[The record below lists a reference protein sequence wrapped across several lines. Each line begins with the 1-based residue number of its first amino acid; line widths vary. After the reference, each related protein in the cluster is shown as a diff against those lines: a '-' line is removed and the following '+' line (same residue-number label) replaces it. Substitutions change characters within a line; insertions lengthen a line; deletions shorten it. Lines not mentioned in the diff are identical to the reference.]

1 MRRLPIALLFA
12 AVAALLV
19 LWMLSVALRL
29 PAAERVVARERAAD
43 VVTVRIEPA
52 LPEPIQRP
60 PPLPQ
65 PKPAPRQTERRAAPE
80 SSRQYSDQATE
91 PVPTPSRPRRSWAD
105 ALDAAVLKSAAAPTG
120 TSHDFDGRPL
130 GAPADSSRYAPGPVG
145 DAPIWESVTT
155 DQLGRKILRS
165 GDCYRVLED
174 DNVMRLDIFETFTRY
189 LVFCE
194 NREEKSVFTMPEDFR
209 ER

>member
-1 MRRLPIALLFA
+1 MRRLPIALLLA
-12 AVAALLV
+12 TVAALLV
-19 LWMLSVALRL
+19 LWMLSLALRL

-52 LPEPIQRP
+52 LPKPIQQP

-65 PKPAPRQTERRAAPE
+65 PKPAPQQTEPRAAPE
-80 SSRQYSDQATE
+80 SSRQNSDQATK
-91 PVPTPSRPRRSWAD
+91 PVPTPSRPRRSWTD
-105 ALDAAVLKSAAAPTG
+105 ALDAAVLESAAAPTG
-120 TSHDFDGRPL
+120 ASHGFDGRPT
-130 GAPADSSRYAPGPVG
+130 GAPSDLSRYAPGPIG

>member
-1 MRRLPIALLFA
+1 M
-12 AVAALLV
+12 
-19 LWMLSVALRL
+19 
-29 PAAERVVARERAAD
+29 
-43 VVTVRIEPA
+43 
-52 LPEPIQRP
+52 PES
-60 PPLPQ
+60 
-65 PKPAPRQTERRAAPE
+65 AAP
-80 SSRQYSDQATE
+80 
-91 PVPTPSRPRRSWAD
+91 
-105 ALDAAVLKSAAAPTG
+105 PTG
-120 TSHDFDGRPL
+120 ASYRFDGRPA

-194 NREEKSVFTMPEDFR
+194 NRDEKSVFTMPEDLR